1 MVNVYTNNGQFNIT
15 ESLMEAIKANNPELL
30 VERESTLYGA
40 NGKKLK
46 IDDKKYS
53 ENDINDA
60 IDSVFSEKNI
70 NQQSNPK
77 LRQQLLKYN
86 KKMLEK
92 DANGHSHINKDVIKD
107 LYNGN
112 SEESK
117 FIKQLINNEI
127 ENKPLTP
134 NANIY
139 DELPTPEIADK
150 QDTKKGELT
159 SREQIMLSQFIEN
172 KGEISGGIPGWD
184 DAYEKSEAFRDAV
197 DKLKKEFKTN
207 SDFAKTVKTFKSNEK
222 DLADYAN
229 SISGTQPPS
238 KLVRND
244 ATYAILNNEILTIE
258 SASNDIVGRVQ
269 EVIEKTLALVT
280 GNVEPE
286 KTVNNNRIVP
296 PINTTPRKPNLKIAD
311 LKNEYNKNQWNGGI
325 AKNIP
330 TPKENPDIINDKIN
344 SLGVKQSSRIGGY
357 AGLLVGGTRVSSLFK
372 SPNDTV
378 HLGMAIKYFK
388 STIDGELKDS
398 LTDDLVDAVIDIRQ
412 FENNKSLENKKRYE
426 DIKDMTENER
436 KKVLNMGYGFLHNVV
451 RKVQIT
457 DDSKFDSILRAIKFD
472 GYLQSHYQISN
483 TTAVKMFN
491 VREQSLVFKD
501 KSSKNTVLILIAM
514 PLLGAT
520 RELLKKAG
528 KLTRHFNNLK
538 A

>member
-244 ATYAILNNEILTIE
+244 DVYI
-258 SASNDIVGRVQ
+258 
-269 EVIEKTLALVT
+269 
-280 GNVEPE
+280 
-286 KTVNNNRIVP
+286 
-296 PINTTPRKPNLKIAD
+296 
-311 LKNEYNKNQWNGGI
+311 
-325 AKNIP
+325 
-330 TPKENPDIINDKIN
+330 
-344 SLGVKQSSRIGGY
+344 
-357 AGLLVGGTRVSSLFK
+357 K
-372 SPNDTV
+372 S
-378 HLGMAIKYFK
+378 HIKK
-388 STIDGELKDS
+388 C
-398 LTDDLVDAVIDIRQ
+398 
-412 FENNKSLENKKRYE
+412 
-426 DIKDMTENER
+426 
-436 KKVLNMGYGFLHNVV
+436 
-451 RKVQIT
+451 
-457 DDSKFDSILRAIKFD
+457 
-472 GYLQSHYQISN
+472 
-483 TTAVKMFN
+483 
-491 VREQSLVFKD
+491 
-501 KSSKNTVLILIAM
+501 
-514 PLLGAT
+514 
-520 RELLKKAG
+520 
-528 KLTRHFNNLK
+528 
-538 A
+538 

>member
-1 MVNVYTNNGQFNIT
+1 MVNVYTNNGQFNIS

-30 VERESTLYGA
+30 VERDSILLGA
-40 NGKKLK
+40 DGKKLK

-60 IDSVFSEKNI
+60 IDSVFSERNI

-127 ENKPLTP
+127 ENRPLTP

-150 QDTKKGELT
+150 QDTEKGELT
-159 SREQIMLSQFIEN
+159 SREQIMLSQFIKN
-172 KGEISGGIPGWD
+172 DGKISGNIPGWD
-184 DAYEKSEAFRDAV
+184 EAYKNSKVFKDAV
-197 DKLKKEFKTN
+197 DKLEKEFKSN
-207 SDFAKTVKTFKSNEK
+207 SDFAKTVKTFKNNEE
-222 DLADYAN
+222 DLNVYAN
-229 SISGTQPPS
+229 SISGTQLAS
-238 KLVRND
+238 QLIRNET
-244 ATYAILNNEILTIE
+244 TYAILNNEILTIE
-258 SASNDIVGRVQ
+258 TASNDIVGRVQ

-296 PINTTPRKPNLKIAD
+296 HTVQSKHNLEDIKNNYKKLATGSAQNTEL
-311 LKNEYNKNQWNGGI
+311 NGSY
-325 AKNIP
+325 
-330 TPKENPDIINDKIN
+330 KENPEIMNDKIN
-344 SLGVKQSSRIGGY
+344 SLGVKQSSRVGGY
-357 AGLLVGGTRVSSLFK
+357 AGLLFGGTRVSSLFK
-372 SPNDTV
+372 SPSDTA

-412 FENNKSLENKKRYE
+412 FENNKSLENEKRYE
-426 DIKDMTENER
+426 DIKDMSENER
-436 KKVLNMGYGFLHNVV
+436 KKLLNIGYGFLHNVV

-501 KSSKNTVLILIAM
+501 KSSKNTLLILIAM

-520 RELLKKAG
+520 RELFKKAG